1 MRPQLR
7 GATVHARE
15 TAMSIHSETPLTAE
29 RIALMQAALRTNDPG
44 AELNVDR
51 ASGQLDIVTSLPA
64 HEVLAVLGRFGA
76 KPELVADGNAPADDG
91 GCCGC
96 CGG

>member
-1 MRPQLR
+1 
-7 GATVHARE
+7 
-15 TAMSIHSETPLTAE
+15 MSIHSETPLTAE
-29 RIALMQAALRTNDPG
+29 RIALMQTALRTTDPD
-44 AELNVDR
+44 AELSVDQ

-76 KPELVADGNAPADDG
+76 RPELVADGNAPAVG
-91 GCCGC
+91 GDCCGC

>member
-1 MRPQLR
+1 
-7 GATVHARE
+7 
-15 TAMSIHSETPLTAE
+15 MSIHSETPLTAE
-29 RIALMQAALRTNDPG
+29 RVALMRAALRTSDPD

-51 ASGQLDIVTSLPA
+51 ANGQLDIVTSLPT

-76 KPELVADGNAPADDG
+76 KPEVVADGDAPAGAG